1 MPMITLRLYG
11 RSHPILAVSMIHH
24 NLQQVGIN
32 LEYEKILSQTY
43 PSKTKNKVTPR
54 SMQG

>member
-1 MPMITLRLYG
+1 MPMITLYLYG

-32 LEYEKILSQTY
+32 TEYEKVVS
-43 PSKTKNKVTPR
+43 
-54 SMQG
+54 

>member
-11 RSHPILAVSMIHH
+11 RSHPTLAVAMIHH

-32 LEYEKILSQTY
+32 LEYENELS
-43 PSKTKNKVTPR
+43 
-54 SMQG
+54 